1 MEKVRTNQLIRD
13 ITRNINKVFVGHSNV
28 VEIVIVALLANG
40 HVLIDDIPGIGKT
53 TLVKAL
59 ARSLDLSF
67 GRIQCTPDL
76 LPSDVTGFTMFNV
89 RTGEMEYKKGIVLNN
104 IVLADEINRA
114 SPKTQSSLLEI
125 MEESQVTVD
134 GNTYKVPMPFM
145 LLATQNPV
153 EHVGTFPLP
162 EAQLDRFMIRI
173 SLGYPKKEEEVDILT
188 RSISDFTVDDLQA
201 VVSRDEVLE
210 MQRYTLK
217 VHVADAIKKYIT
229 DISNATRNHP
239 EVVLGC
245 SPRASVLL
253 MQAAQ
258 ALALVRERDY
268 VSPDDIQYL
277 AKPVLAHRLILK
289 NDITK
294 RNIKQNQIIEEIIN
308 SIKVPLI

>member
-1 MEKVRTNQLIRD
+1 MENINTNQLIRN

-59 ARSLDLSF
+59 AKSLDLSF

-134 GNTYKVPMPFM
+134 GKTYKVPEPFM

-173 SLGYPKKEEEVDILT
+173 SLGYPNKDEEIHILS
-188 RSISDFTVDDLQA
+188 RSISDFSIDDLQPI
-201 VVSRDEVLE
+201 VSGEDILN
-210 MQRYTLK
+210 MQREALK
-217 VHVADAIKKYIT
+217 IHVAGSIKRYIT
-229 DISNATRNHP
+229 EITNSTRNHP
-239 EVVLGC
+239 EVSLGC

-253 MQAAQ
+253 MQASQ
-258 ALALVRERDY
+258 ALALVRGRDY

-289 NDITK
+289 NDIRK
-294 RNIKQNQIIEEIIN
+294 RIIKQNHIIEDVIG
-308 SIKVPLI
+308 SIKVPLL